1 MHIKTYSYIGIL
13 RKILGL
19 CQYANISF
27 SENYH
32 SYPKYVS

>member
-13 RKILGL
+13 RIYYV
-19 CQYANISF
+19 YANKRNFSF
-27 SENYH
+27 SDNYH